1 MRIFTKHPAPA
12 SRSWKNIALIPA
24 LAAATLLLT
33 PESSRADP
41 PIDQVYNVYCAQ
53 CHGLKRNGTGVNLPG
68 LSVRPRD
75 HTDSKGMG
83 DTPDEELFKAIKE
96 GGLAVNKSVLM
107 PAWGAVLSDNQIT
120 EMVKYLRT
128 VCHCGK

>member
-1 MRIFTKHPAPA
+1 MSSFAKHPAPT
-12 SRSWKNIALIPA
+12 SRPWKSLALVPA
-24 LAAATLLLT
+24 LAAAALLLT
-33 PESSRADP
+33 PETGRADP

-107 PAWGAVLSDNQIT
+107 PSWGAVLSDKQIT